1 MQNYMHIWF
10 IIFIVWKL
18 ILFLQD
24 SDNKVFV
31 RKTDLVEN
39 RLFSNPSIKYFLNDK
54 EIPVCHEQFC
64 LDKLDLNNH
73 EIIDDSIINKAY
85 YKFFDDVKELRNN
98 DDVQVD
104 IAGIKAVRS
113 YMIDRWEYLAFRN

>member
-1 MQNYMHIWF
+1 M
-10 IIFIVWKL
+10 
-18 ILFLQD
+18 
-24 SDNKVFV
+24 
-31 RKTDLVEN
+31 
-39 RLFSNPSIKYFLNDK
+39 NDK